1 VADVLQGRRV
11 YGLEARLELG
21 LLKFTPELQLNVS
34 TSRCRRSFRRYL
46 EDSIGFYVASYLIGW
61 LSRRKQSVPG
71 GAVFLFISI
80 NQEVD
85 LVEEKLRNIGS
96 EACQALAKAGNL
108 EELNEIR
115 VRYLGKKG
123 ELTQVLR
130 GMGALSA
137 EERPLIGQVANEVR
151 ALIEKELASR
161 TAALKEQAKQQRLKE
176 EVIDVTLPGIPV
188 LRGGRH
194 PLNIVIE
201 EIQEI
206 FLGLGYSIA
215 EGPEIETDYYNFE
228 ALNLP
233 KDHPA
238 RDMQDTFFIN
248 DDTLL
253 RTHTS
258 PVQVRTM
265 EKTAPELP
273 VKIIVPGKVYRRDD
287 DATHSPMFSQVE
299 GLAIDRRITFS
310 DLKGTLDL
318 FAREMFGPK
327 TRTRFRPSYFPF
339 TEPSAEVD
347 ISCVMCGG
355 QGCRVCSHTGWLE
368 ILGSG
373 MVHPRVLEVSGY
385 NSEHVSGFAFGLGVE
400 RIAMLKYGIDDMR
413 VLFENDLRFL
423 RQF

>member
-1 VADVLQGRRV
+1 MLGDIYIKATGRFC
-11 YGLEARLELG
+11 
-21 LLKFTPELQLNVS
+21 LL
-34 TSRCRRSFRRYL
+34 
-46 EDSIGFYVASYLIGW
+46 
-61 LSRRKQSVPG
+61 
-71 GAVFLFISI
+71 
-80 NQEVD
+80 
-85 LVEEKLRNIGS
+85 EEKLRRLKE
-96 EACQALAKAGNL
+96 EASKALAEARTI

-115 VRYLGKKG
+115 VRILGKKG
-123 ELTQVLR
+123 ELTQILR
-130 GMGALSA
+130 GMGSLSA
-137 EERPLIGQVANEVR
+137 EERPRIGQVANEVR
-151 ALIEKELASR
+151 DAIERELASR
-161 TAALKEQAKQQRLKE
+161 TARLKE
-176 EVIDVTLPGIPV
+176 LIKEQKMFNEKIDVTLPGTPL
-188 LRGGRH
+188 LRGRKH
-194 PLNIVIE
+194 PLTIIRE

-228 ALNLP
+228 ALNIP

-238 RDMQDTFFIN
+238 RDMQDTFFIGPEI
-248 DDTLL
+248 LL

-287 DATHSPMFSQVE
+287 DATHSPMFNQVE
-299 GLAIDRRITFS
+299 GLAVDRRITFS

-318 FAREMFGPK
+318 FAKRMFGMK
-327 TRTRFRPSYFPF
+327 TKTRFRPSFFPF

-347 ISCVMCGG
+347 ISCVICGG
-355 QGCRVCSHTGWLE
+355 TGCRVCSYTGWLE

-385 NSEHVSGFAFGLGVE
+385 NSEEVTGFAFGIGVE
-400 RIAMLKYGIDDMR
+400 RITMLKYGLDDMR
-413 VLFENDLRFL
+413 LLFDNDLRFL